1 MKKNPCSVIIM
12 IFEGKRIVHLYHV
25 FEKKNQRTSS
35 NTSRLLL
42 EEKGI
47 EYLILEMSM
56 ISWVYI
62 MILFIRVGQ
71 HSFED
76 YILWLWVEGRRSTEP

>member
-1 MKKNPCSVIIM
+1 M

-25 FEKKNQRTSS
+25 FEKKNQRASS

-62 MILFIRVGQ
+62 TILFIRVGQ

-76 YILWLWVEGRRSTEP
+76 YILWLWVEGRRNTEP

>member
-1 MKKNPCSVIIM
+1 M

-25 FEKKNQRTSS
+25 FEKKNQRASS

-47 EYLILEMSM
+47 EYLIFN
-56 ISWVYI
+56 IT
-62 MILFIRVGQ
+62 ILFIRVGQ